1 MTLYVSP
8 PTGSI
13 AKVFP
18 QALCVLGCLFISG
31 LPGDHQRFRAGPEP
45 RPVDLWDDSNDDGA
59 MCEKEQSIYKHSLLK
74 GPELTRLFI
83 FPEAHFLHHLPFHWP
98 SPHTL

>member
-18 QALCVLGCLFISG
+18 QVLCVLGCLFISG
-31 LPGDHQRFRAGPEP
+31 LPGDHRRFRAGREP
-45 RPVDLWDDSNDDGA
+45 RPVHLWDDSNDDSA
-59 MCEKEQSIYKHSLLK
+59 MCELPEVPSLK
-74 GPELTRLFI
+74 NSLFI
-83 FPEAHFLHHLPFHWP
+83 
-98 SPHTL
+98 SPVFSKDLS